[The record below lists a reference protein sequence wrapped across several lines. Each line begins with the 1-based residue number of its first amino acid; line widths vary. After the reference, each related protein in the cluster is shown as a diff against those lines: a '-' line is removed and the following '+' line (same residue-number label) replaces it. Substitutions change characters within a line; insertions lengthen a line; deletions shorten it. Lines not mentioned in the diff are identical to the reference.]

1 MRPIFAIHRNGNDVT
16 ENLAPRVV
24 SIEITDEAES
34 KSDTLA
40 IELIDRPE
48 NGRYPDL
55 PDAGDK
61 ITAYLGYEETS
72 LTFMG
77 EYIVDAVTMG
87 DGDVVIDCKSADMV
101 ESYRTPR
108 DQSWNRKDLADIVT
122 EVGDRNGYEVV
133 IDPDLKGVIV
143 DHVDQ
148 FQESDMGFLTRI
160 SETYDAVARPT
171 AGKLVLAKRG
181 SGKSVSGQTLPSIT
195 IRPEDTIGGDWSY
208 QYSARDDKGKASG
221 IPGEEKSKEAGGVRA
236 SYHDLKLGKKQT
248 VEIGKPPFRDLRYSH
263 RDEVDATAAANAAAN
278 QQTRAVGT
286 FSTTL
291 EGDPGIAAEALLTLK
306 SWRPRVP
313 VSWRIKTA
321 KHSFSSGGYKTS
333 VDCEIYE
340 EKQSSPSKEVKKV
353 AAEKGWPHEY

>member
-1 MRPIFAIHRNGNDVT
+1 MRPTFSIYRNGNDIT
-16 ENLAPRVV
+16 ENLAPRVA
-24 SIEITDEAES
+24 SIEITDEAED

-40 IELIDRPE
+40 ITLIDRPE

-61 ITAYLGYEETS
+61 ISAYLGYEETS

-77 EYIVDAVTMG
+77 EYIADAVTIG
-87 DGDVVIDCKSADMV
+87 DGEVVIDCKSADMV

-108 DQSWNRKDLADIVT
+108 DQSWNRKDLGDILT
-122 EVGDRNGYEVV
+122 EVADRNGYEPV

-160 SETYDAVARPT
+160 SQTYDAVARPT
-171 AGKLVLAKRG
+171 AGKLVMAKRG
-181 SGKSVSGQTLPSIT
+181 AGKSVSGKKLPSIT
-195 IRPEDTIGGDWSY
+195 ISPEDTVGGDWSY
-208 QYSARDDKGKASG
+208 HYSARDDKGKAGG
-221 IPGEEKSKEAGGVRA
+221 IPGEKNPKEAGGVRA
-236 SYHDLKLGKKQT
+236 SYHDLKQGKKQI
-248 VEIGKPPFRDLRYSH
+248 VEVGKAPFRELRYSH
-263 RDEVDATAAANAAAN
+263 RDEVDAVAAANAAAN

-286 FSTTL
+286 FSATL
-291 EGDPGIAAEALLTLK
+291 EGNPEVAAEVLLSLK
-306 SWRPRVP
+306 NWRPRVP

-321 KHSFSSGGYKTS
+321 RHSFSSSGFKTS

-340 EKQSSPSKEVKKV
+340 EKQSNPPKEVKKV